1 MSIFFNEIIYRP
13 LLNIA
18 IAIYNALPGNDFG
31 IAIIVM
37 TVLVRLALMPLSLKA
52 LRSQQALNKIN
63 PKLNE
68 IKEKFKGDKA
78 AQSEAIMKLY
88 KEEGVNPLAGCLPLL
103 IQLPLL
109 FALYKVFAVG
119 LSETSLGLLYG
130 FISRPDTVSHLFV
143 GIVDITQRS
152 IPLTVLAGVLQF
164 IQGWQQKNSVKSTP
178 GVAKEVAA
186 LNSQMLYFLPVF
198 IIIIGWKMPAG
209 LIIYWVTTTAFSIF
223 EQLYI
228 KSKKS

>member
-1 MSIFFNEIIYRP
+1 MSMFFNEIIYRP

-18 IAIYNALPGNDFG
+18 IVIYNALPGNDFG
-31 IAIIVM
+31 IAIVVM

-68 IKEKFKGDKA
+68 IKEKFKDNKA

-119 LSETSLGLLYG
+119 LTESSLSLLYS
-130 FISRPDTVSHLFV
+130 FISRPDAVSHLFL

-164 IQGWQQKNSVKSTP
+164 IQGWQQKNSVKGTP
-178 GVAKEVAA
+178 GVGKEVAA

-209 LIIYWVTTTAFSIF
+209 LIVYWVATTAFSIF
-223 EQLYI
+223 EQFYI